1 LREKALEDPAT
12 QAALLRVYREMELEP
27 RLLQLLQEAASLAG
41 TRRGWTVVPSEEPGG
56 AAAIHGLPGSADKGE
71 PSAAGGLDDLPS
83 WKDAELELDGEGRF
97 GGVGPLVAFAV
108 QGDAGPPAALLLIPN
123 APPIPALA
131 RERVRHFL
139 ELARGAVAQSLK
151 LRAVRSLVILDDTA
165 ACYNRRYFDQFLQ
178 EELARATRFRAPL
191 SLIFF
196 DMDNLK
202 QVNNLL
208 GHSMGSRT
216 LWEVS
221 SRVRAKVRKFDKLF
235 RFGGDEFCIVL
246 PETEWHGALEVAER
260 VREAIAGRNFL
271 VRETPGG
278 EGIRMTAS
286 FGISSFPLHSRS
298 KEELVVRADRAMQQ
312 VKAGPKNSIGVAELA
327 GEPRAG
333 V

>member
-1 LREKALEDPAT
+1 VAEGSVAEDPAT
-12 QAALLRVYREMELEP
+12 LAALLRVHGELELEP
-27 RLLQLLQEAASLAG
+27 RLRQLLQEVLGLAG
-41 TRRGWTVVPSEEPGG
+41 TTRGWVVVPSEEPGG
-56 AAAIHGLPGSADKGE
+56 EATVQAAEAGDE
-71 PSAAGGLDDLPS
+71 PALAGALDDLAQ
-83 WKDAELELDGEGRF
+83 WTEAEREFGGDDRF
-97 GGVGPLVAFAV
+97 GGVGPVLAIPVRAETGPAV
-108 QGDAGPPAALLLIPN
+108 ALLLVSD
-123 APPIPALA
+123 APRLSAA
-131 RERVRHFL
+131 TRERVRRLLH
-139 ELARGAVAQSLK
+139 LARGAVGQSMK
-151 LRAVRSLVILDDTA
+151 VRAVRALVILDDTA

-221 SRVRAKVRKFDKLF
+221 SRVRAKIRKFDKLF

-260 VREAIAGRNFL
+260 VREAIAGENFL
-271 VRETPGG
+271 IPETPGG

-286 FGISSFPLHSRS
+286 FGISSFPLHARS
-298 KEELVVRADRAMQQ
+298 KEELVQRADRAMQQ
-312 VKAGPKNSIGVAELA
+312 IKAGPKNSIGVAELV
-327 GEPRAG
+327 GDPRAG